1 METCLAAIPS
11 LDTLADLPAGTRVLI
26 RGDTDVVFDEQGN
39 IEEDVRLQSLVQT
52 LKFGLQR
59 GWVIILYGHRG
70 RDPQLSLKPVADYLQ
85 KLMRENGFPSLN
97 VQFNADWMDDATG
110 KICPDAGKQ
119 AAALPNGSLM
129 VLENTRKYKLEQ
141 ALWKAKGPDLAAL
154 GERLANYANG
164 MREQFASVHV
174 NEGFASSN
182 RDLSSTLVP
191 LAMDKVAFGSYI
203 DTELKKHVTRTR
215 LAELVIFS
223 GLKINKL
230 DDLQA
235 ILNRGQ
241 VKLVIAAGSLAM
253 ALKKAVAELDGTTF
267 EMGAAG
273 DASKS
278 DSKIYIPPERIAQA
292 KEMIQKGRSNNVDFV
307 LPVDFILGDGKA
319 SDTIPSDGAQFDVGP
334 KTIELQAKKVADFIA
349 YSQEKAKSG
358 KGPAVCFHNGVFG
371 MFEKEEFANG
381 TRKFVDQLKH
391 MHESGVE
398 VYVGGGEGG
407 AALMRYGNE
416 SWVTHCFTAGG
427 TILKALGTEPIPY
440 IKALYLLT
448 QK

>member
-11 LDTLADLPAGTRVLI
+11 LDTLANLPAGTRVLI

-52 LKFGLQR
+52 LKFGLER

-119 AAALPNGSLM
+119 AAALPNGSLL

-241 VKLVIAAGSLAM
+241 VKLVIATGSLAM

-292 KEMIQKGRSNNVDFV
+292 KEMIQKGRSNGVDFV
-307 LPVDFILGDGKA
+307 LPVDFILGDGSA

-371 MFEKEEFANG
+371 MFEKEQFANG